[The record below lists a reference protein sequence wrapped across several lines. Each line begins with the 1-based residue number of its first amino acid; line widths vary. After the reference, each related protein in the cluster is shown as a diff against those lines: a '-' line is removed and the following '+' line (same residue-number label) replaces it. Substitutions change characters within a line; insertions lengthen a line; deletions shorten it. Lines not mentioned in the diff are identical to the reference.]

1 MRPLVFLD
9 MDDVVC
15 LDDQYQSSE
24 MLLYFQAK
32 KPDSAELW
40 EHLVSATAAENLLQ
54 LHIEFS
60 PVYIISSSWATFLSR
75 EQMCEALTRTGL
87 EFVVENLHEE
97 WRTPR
102 ALSSSRRDEIEWWL
116 DTNRELGQ
124 SFLVIDD
131 THSGYTLTG
140 SYFAHEGHLVLCS
153 AGGRT
158 GFNSEKLEIA
168 RRCLRRQ
175 LGDEA

>member
-1 MRPLVFLD
+1 MKPLIFLD
-9 MDDVVC
+9 MDDVMCV
-15 LDDQYQSSE
+15 DDQYHSTE

-32 KPDSAELW
+32 KTHSAELW
-40 EHLVSATAAENLLQ
+40 EHLVSKTAAENLRQ
-54 LHIEFS
+54 LHAEFL
-60 PVYIISSSWATFLSR
+60 PLYVISSSWATFLSR

-87 EFVVENLHEE
+87 EFIVKNLHDD

-116 DTNRELGQ
+116 EANREPDQ

-131 THSGYTLTG
+131 THSGHTLMG
-140 SYFAHEGHLVLCS
+140 SYLAHEGHLVLCS

-158 GFNSEKLEIA
+158 GFNSDKLEIA
-168 RRCLRRQ
+168 CRRLRRQ
-175 LGDEA
+175 LGGLA